1 MIELIIKRLGINGYD
16 IYGISENR
24 RLVRE
29 FITSLEGSNCEK
41 LWALL
46 KRIAEYGPPKNI
58 EKFRVL
64 GDGIFEI
71 KSYQVR
77 ILCFFEKGQI
87 ILLTHGF
94 IKKSPK
100 TPPSEIERAKR
111 LRDIYKRWKG
121 EVK

>member
-1 MIELIIKRLGINGYD
+1 MIELIIKKLGVNGYD
-16 IYGISENR
+16 IYGASENR

-29 FITSLEGSNCEK
+29 FINGLKGSSREK
-41 LWALL
+41 LWAIL
-46 KRIAEYGPPKNI
+46 KRIAEHCPPRNI
-58 EKFRVL
+58 EKFRAL

-77 ILCFFEKGQI
+77 ILCFFEKGQMI
-87 ILLTHGF
+87 ILTHGF
-94 IKKSPK
+94 IKKSSK

-121 EVK
+121 EIK